1 MRRIAIQD
9 ANILID
15 LLKTGLFD
23 HCMSLE
29 YRFITTDIVF
39 FELYEEQQERI
50 QPHITTGCFTII
62 SITDPALQEITTL
75 NSEESRLSLQDCS
88 ALYFA
93 LENNY
98 ILLTGDK
105 KMRTVANKKMIECYG
120 IFWLFDQLVEGA
132 IINKKEALHF
142 LDLLKQVNRRLPADE
157 IEKRINS
164 WK

>member
-29 YRFITTDIVF
+29 YRFITPDIVF
-39 FELYEEQQERI
+39 YELYEEQQQRI
-50 QPHITTGCFTII
+50 RPHII
-62 SITDPALQEITTL
+62 SGRFSINNITDPALQEITRL

-105 KMRTVANKKMIECYG
+105 KMRTVANKKTIECYG
-120 IFWLFDQLVEGA
+120 IFWLIDQLVEGA
-132 IINKKEALHF
+132 IINKTEALHF
-142 LDLLKQVNRRLPADE
+142 LDLLKQVNRRLPVE
-157 IEKRINS
+157 EFEKRMNS